1 MLAGVAELLAPGGEA
16 TALVSVLA
24 RDNAP
29 AFPMADA
36 LAAAYGLQGLTLVG
50 VREAAA
56 AEVAA
61 SHSSWAKRL
70 RAGRERPVM
79 LLRARRAVG
88 PARTRRCGLA
98 TGASAGT
105 PLVRSGGDG

>member
-70 RAGRERPVM
+70 RAGRERPAT
-79 LLRARRAVG
+79 LLRARAPEGRPLEPEAPAVG
-88 PARTRRCGLA
+88 TAE
-98 TGASAGT
+98 SAQNPSPT
-105 PLVRSGGDG
+105 LRP